1 MTTDL
6 LKFATMMGMGRV
18 MQSTPQMAH
27 SEATSLPGEDNGLRA
42 AQCRAHTSRCLGG
55 DVTIA
60 GAGHGDDGPVQGLG
74 QRVERRVLLVLLQGV
89 AQASEDQHPHADCH
103 AQKQQLPATK

>member
-1 MTTDL
+1 
-6 LKFATMMGMGRV
+6 
-18 MQSTPQMAH
+18 MAH

-103 AQKQQLPATK
+103 AQK